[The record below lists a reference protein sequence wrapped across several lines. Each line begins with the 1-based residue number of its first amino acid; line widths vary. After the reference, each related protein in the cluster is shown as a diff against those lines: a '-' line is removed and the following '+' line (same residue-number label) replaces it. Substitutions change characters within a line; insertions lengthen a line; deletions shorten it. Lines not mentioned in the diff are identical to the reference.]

1 MIEETKTVF
10 DKLNESMAT
19 IAEELNNSN
28 TLFYGTVATLLELT
42 DKLNALNAK
51 LDDILTGKVQ
61 IKIQTT
67 IAEGEQVTKQVIETA
82 PKTELQ
88 LPTGKEKKK

>member
-1 MIEETKTVF
+1 MAEKTRNVFEQLQESINKVAEQLHDANDALYVVATETM
-10 DKLNESMAT
+10 DLNE
-19 IAEELNNSN
+19 
-28 TLFYGTVATLLELT
+28 
-42 DKLNALNAK
+42 KLGNLIAK

-61 IKIQTT
+61 IKIQTSV
-67 IAEGEQVTKQVIETA
+67 AENEQMINQVIETA

>member
-28 TLFYGTVATLLELT
+28 TLFYSIVATLLELT

-51 LDDILTGKVQ
+51 LDQVLSKPVKV
-61 IKIQTT
+61 TLD
-67 IAEGEQVTKQVIETA
+67 EGTVPA
-82 PKTELQ
+82 PKEPEENTAVKYAYSSKQAIKKEV
-88 LPTGKEKKK
+88 TG